1 MAVAYTK
8 PLCTAGSSHP
18 YLLDA
23 KDSLKTGVRNTVC
36 SDLHLDI
43 SSPLGDELPDVIK
56 KLRLIL
62 EPISGN
68 VSYHVIAGTTELGRP
83 QWSGRVLGK
92 GYWIHWILIR
102 WECAH
107 HCIIDSSWTAQAFFC
122 PGCLRKRSQ
131 KIQAKNGTP
140 PVLNPQHK

>member
-23 KDSLKTGVRNTVC
+23 KDSLKTGVRNVKENIKEGVKTELSAWRLVKW
-36 SDLHLDI
+36 I
-43 SSPLGDELPDVIK
+43 GTDELPDVIK

-83 QWSGRVLGK
+83 QWSGRRLLDPLDPHSMGM
-92 GYWIHWILIR
+92 
-102 WECAH
+102 CP
-107 HCIIDSSWTAQAFFC
+107 SFWTAQAFFC